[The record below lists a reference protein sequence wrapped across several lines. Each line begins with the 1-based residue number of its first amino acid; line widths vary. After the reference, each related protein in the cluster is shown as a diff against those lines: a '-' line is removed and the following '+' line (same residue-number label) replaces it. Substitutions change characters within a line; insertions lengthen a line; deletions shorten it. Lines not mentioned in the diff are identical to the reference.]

1 MKKILISFFII
12 LITIFTFTF
21 NSSVYAQTSLD
32 GSTGTVDDIMSG
44 ADSFVNEGESN
55 VSIDENL
62 LGETAGFLYNMLLA
76 FGIITAVIVGSIL
89 GIKYMI
95 GSVEEKAE
103 YKQTLLAYLISCV
116 VVFGAFGIG
125 KLVINIL
132 SSF

>member
-32 GSTGTVDDIMSG
+32 GSTGTIDDIMSG

-103 YKQTLLAYLISCV
+103 
-116 VVFGAFGIG
+116 
-125 KLVINIL
+125 
-132 SSF
+132 